1 MFALTTDGGDVTEEV
16 TEAVSSAFVTFL
28 QTWQTPLWIALI
40 VVLAV
45 LANWLLR
52 RLLNR
57 TVTQIVRG
65 VKRSQNVDTTSE
77 MRAAP
82 YIHARAVQ
90 RTRTLGS
97 VGRAI
102 LTWTISVIAII
113 LILGRLGVD
122 LGAVLTSAGIVAAGL
137 AFGAQNVVKDVLNGI
152 FMVFED
158 QLGVGDLITVG
169 EITGTVE
176 EVGIRVTQVR
186 ALDGTLWFIRNGEV
200 LTLGNSSQGWG
211 RALID
216 VTVDA
221 NQDLAHVSDVALD
234 AARELLTSE
243 RFARKVTGDPEVWGL
258 ESVFGDR
265 ATLRMAVRTRPEA
278 QWEVQRGIRAAL
290 RRKFAD
296 EGIKLADELPRLQQG
311 EM

>member
-1 MFALTTDGGDVTEEV
+1 MLLLQTGSEEV
-16 TEAVSSAFVTFL
+16 PEDVSEVVGSAFADFL
-28 QTWQTPLWIALI
+28 QAWATPLWIVAI
-40 VVLAV
+40 IIGAV
-45 LANWLLR
+45 IANWLLL

-57 TVTQIVRG
+57 TVKQIVRG

-97 VGRAI
+97 VGRAVV
-102 LTWTISVIAII
+102 TWTVSAIAII
-113 LILGRLGVD
+113 LILGKLEVN
-122 LGAVLTSAGIVAAGL
+122 LGAILTSAGIVAAGL
-137 AFGAQNVVKDVLNGI
+137 AFGAQNIVKDVLNGI

-176 EVGIRVTQVR
+176 NVGIRVTQVR
-186 ALDGTLWFIRNGEV
+186 ALDGTLWFIRNGEI

-211 RALID
+211 RALVD
-216 VTVDA
+216 FTVDA
-221 NQDLAHVSDVALD
+221 NQDLTHVTEIALD
-234 AARELLTSE
+234 AARGLLTSE
-243 RFARKVTGDPEVWGL
+243 GLARKVTGEPEILGL

-265 ATLRMAVRTRPEA
+265 ATLRLAIRTRPEA
-278 QWEVQRGIRAAL
+278 QWEVQRGVRAAL
-290 RRKFAD
+290 RRRFTE
-296 EGIKLADELPRLQQG
+296 EGIKLSDELPRLPKG
-311 EM
+311 EV

>member
-1 MFALTTDGGDVTEEV
+1 MFRVTTDGGDVAEEV

-28 QTWQTPLWIALI
+28 ETWQKPLVIALI
-40 VVLAV
+40 IVLAII
-45 LANWLLR
+45 ANWLLR

-102 LTWTISVIAII
+102 LTWTISVIALI
-113 LILGRLGVD
+113 LILGQLNVD
-122 LGAVLTSAGIVAAGL
+122 LGAILTSAGIVAAGL

-186 ALDGTLWFIRNGEV
+186 ALDGTLWFIRNGEI

-211 RALID
+211 RALVD

-221 NQDLAHVSDVALD
+221 NQDLTHVSDVALE
-234 AARELLTSE
+234 AVRALLTSD
-243 RFARKVTGDPEVWGL
+243 RFARKVTGEPEVWGL

-278 QWEVQRGIRAAL
+278 QWEVQRGIRAEL

-296 EGIKLADELPRLQQG
+296 AGIKLADELPRLQQG

>member
-1 MFALTTDGGDVTEEV
+1 MFPLNTTTEEV
-16 TEAVSSAFVTFL
+16 TEAVGNAFADFL
-28 QTWQTPLWIALI
+28 LAWQKPLWIVAII
-40 VVLAV
+40 VAAII
-45 LANWLLR
+45 ANWILL

-102 LTWTISVIAII
+102 VTWTVSVIAIF
-113 LILGRLGVD
+113 LILNTLEVN

-137 AFGAQNVVKDVLNGI
+137 AFGAQNIVKDVLNGI

-158 QLGVGDLITVG
+158 QLGVGDLVTVDQ
-169 EITGTVE
+169 ITGTVE
-176 EVGIRVTQVR
+176 NVGIRVTQVR
-186 ALDGTLWFIRNGEV
+186 ALDGTLWFIRNGEI

-216 VTVDA
+216 FTVDA
-221 NQDLAHVSDVALD
+221 NQDLSHVSDVALE
-234 AARELLTSE
+234 AARGLLSADKY
-243 RFARKVTGDPEVWGL
+243 ARKVTGEPEVLGL

-265 ATLRMAVRTRPEA
+265 ATLRLAIRTRPEA
-278 QWEVQRGIRAAL
+278 QWEVQRGIRAEL
-290 RRKFAD
+290 RRKFA
-296 EGIKLADELPRLQQG
+296 EAGIRLSDELPRLPKG
-311 EM
+311 EV

>member
-1 MFALTTDGGDVTEEV
+1 MFRLTTDGGDVAEEV

-28 QTWQTPLWIALI
+28 ETWQKPLVIALI
-40 VVLAV
+40 IVLAII
-45 LANWLLR
+45 ANWLLR

-102 LTWTISVIAII
+102 LTWTISVIALI
-113 LILGRLGVD
+113 LILGQLNVD
-122 LGAVLTSAGIVAAGL
+122 LGAILTSAGIVAAGL

-186 ALDGTLWFIRNGEV
+186 ALDGTLWFIRNGEI

-211 RALID
+211 RALVD

-221 NQDLAHVSDVALD
+221 NQDLTQVSDVALE
-234 AARELLTSE
+234 AVRALLTSD
-243 RFARKVTGDPEVWGL
+243 RFARKVTGEPEVWGL

-278 QWEVQRGIRAAL
+278 QWEVQRGIRAEL

-296 EGIKLADELPRLQQG
+296 AGIKLADELPRLQQG

>member
-1 MFALTTDGGDVTEEV
+1 MLQLATDAGEV
-16 TEAVSSAFVTFL
+16 AEAVNTAFADFL
-28 QTWQTPLWIALI
+28 ETWKTPLTIAAIII
-40 VVLAV
+40 VAV
-45 LANWLLR
+45 IANWLLR

-97 VGRAI
+97 VGRAV
-102 LTWTISVIAII
+102 LTWTISLIAII
-113 LILGRLGVD
+113 LILGQLDVD
-122 LGAVLTSAGIVAAGL
+122 LGAILTSAGIVAAGL
-137 AFGAQNVVKDVLNGI
+137 AFGAQNIVKDVLNGI

-176 EVGIRVTQVR
+176 NVGIRVTQVR
-186 ALDGTLWFIRNGEV
+186 ALDGTLWFVRNGEI
-200 LTLGNSSQGWG
+200 LMLGNASQGWG

-234 AARELLTSE
+234 AARTLLTSE
-243 RFARKVTGDPEVWGL
+243 RFARKVTGEPEVWGL

-265 ATLRMAVRTRPEA
+265 ATLRLAVRTRPEA
-278 QWEVQRGIRAAL
+278 QWEVQRGIRAEL
-290 RRKFAD
+290 RRKFAA
-296 EGIKLADELPRLQQG
+296 EGIKLADEYPRLPKG
-311 EM
+311 EA